1 MCLAVPMKLIKK
13 EGDKGIVLS
22 MGVEREV
29 SLSLL
34 PDAEVGDWLIIHA
47 GFAIEKMDEEE
58 AKESLKLLEEMW
70 SS

>member
-1 MCLAVPMKLIKK
+1 MKLIKK

-29 SLSLL
+29 SLALL
-34 PDAEVGDWLIIHA
+34 PEAEIGDWVIVHA
-47 GFAIEKMDEEE
+47 GFAIERMDEEE
-58 AKESLKLLEEMW
+58 ARESLKLLEEMW

>member
-29 SLSLL
+29 SLALL
-34 PDAEVGDWLIIHA
+34 PEAEIGDWVIVHA
-47 GFAIEKMDEEE
+47 GFAIERMDEEE
-58 AKESLKLLEEMW
+58 ARESLKLLEEMW